1 MDSDTVDAR
10 AQANF
15 GIQPEGQDT
24 ASKSAEAQIGEFM
37 ARVMAAQ
44 GGA

>member
-1 MDSDTVDAR
+1 MPGP
-10 AQANF
+10 ANF
-15 GIQPEGQDT
+15 GVQPEGQDT
-24 ASKSAEAQIGEFM
+24 AAKSAEARQIGEFM